1 MKNKQIL
8 NVKSIL
14 GFRRSKSKKTEQDLV
29 KDVQLK
35 QKKSD
40 EREKFRVS
48 SFGKLNCRNRRQT
61 NQSTVTS
68 GYCGRI
74 TSGSFPIER
83 KVAVKKKNK

>member
-14 GFRRSKSKKTEQDLV
+14 GFRRSKSKKTEQDPV
-29 KDVQLK
+29 KDAQLK

-48 SFGKLNCRNRRQT
+48 SFGKLNC
-61 NQSTVTS
+61 
-68 GYCGRI
+68 
-74 TSGSFPIER
+74 
-83 KVAVKKKNK
+83 

>member
-14 GFRRSKSKKTEQDLV
+14 GFRRSKSKKTEQDPV
-29 KDVQLK
+29 KDAQLK

-48 SFGKLNCRNRRQT
+48 PLGKPKRRNRRQT
-61 NQSTVTS
+61 NQ
-68 GYCGRI
+68 
-74 TSGSFPIER
+74 PQ
-83 KVAVKKKNK
+83 